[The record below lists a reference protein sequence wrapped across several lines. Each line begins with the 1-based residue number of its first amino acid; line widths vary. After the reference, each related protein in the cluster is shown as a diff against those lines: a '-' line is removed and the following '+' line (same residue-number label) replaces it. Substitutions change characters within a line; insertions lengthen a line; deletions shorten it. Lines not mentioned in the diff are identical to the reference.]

1 MKEFLI
7 RRSISMIPTLL
18 GITIIVFAF
27 LEWAPGDAA
36 TAILG
41 SRVQQGEVEFSQE
54 ELDRLRHELGLDRPA
69 PVRYLE
75 WLVGLA
81 EGDLGTSL
89 ATRRPVSDLISL
101 RMGPTLELM
110 ITAFLLSSVL
120 GIALGAVSALR
131 KYSATDHILTVAGM
145 LGISTPTFYIGLLA
159 LFVFSIQLG
168 IFPLGGRVSPG
179 ATDFVSRLHHLV
191 LPALILG
198 LDLTAALMRFARS
211 SLLEVLKSDYITTAR
226 SKGLPGPRVV
236 LVHAFRNALIP
247 MIVILG
253 LRLPILIGGSVVIET
268 VFDWP
273 GMGSFYI
280 AGVRGRDYP
289 IIMTVTLLSAFA
301 VLAASILVDVLTA
314 AADPR
319 VRLDAKRDS

>member
-1 MKEFLI
+1 
-7 RRSISMIPTLL
+7 
-18 GITIIVFAF
+18 
-27 LEWAPGDAA
+27 
-36 TAILG
+36 
-41 SRVQQGEVEFSQE
+41 
-54 ELDRLRHELGLDRPA
+54 
-69 PVRYLE
+69 
-75 WLVGLA
+75 
-81 EGDLGTSL
+81 
-89 ATRRPVSDLISL
+89 
-101 RMGPTLELM
+101 
-110 ITAFLLSSVL
+110 
-120 GIALGAVSALR
+120 
-131 KYSATDHILTVAGM
+131 M

-159 LFVFSIQLG
+159 LFIFSIQLG

-247 MIVILG
+247 LIVILG

-319 VRLDAKRDS
+319 VRLESKRDS